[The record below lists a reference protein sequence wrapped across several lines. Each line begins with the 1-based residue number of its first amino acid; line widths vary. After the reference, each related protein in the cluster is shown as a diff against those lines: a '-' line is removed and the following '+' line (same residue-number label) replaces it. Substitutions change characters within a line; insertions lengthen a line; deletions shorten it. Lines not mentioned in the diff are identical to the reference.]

1 MNTVWI
7 STKGQI
13 VLPVSVRRA
22 LGLKPGMRVNV
33 EVDGKS
39 ARLTSESES
48 ASGSESESESA
59 SGSESES
66 ESAKKTVTL
75 TEIQALLQYKG
86 AVVAVATMRAARHK
100 S

>member
-39 ARLTSESES
+39 ARLTP
-48 ASGSESESESA
+48 AP
-59 SGSESES
+59 
-66 ESAKKTVTL
+66 AKKTVTL
-75 TEIQALLQYKG
+75 AEIQSLLKYSGPVIPVDAMRVTNYKG
-86 AVVAVATMRAARHK
+86 
-100 S
+100 

>member
-39 ARLTSESES
+39 ARLTSAS
-48 ASGSESESESA
+48 ASASASESESA

>member
-39 ARLTSESES
+39 ARLTS
-48 ASGSESESESA
+48 ASESESA
-59 SGSESES
+59 SGSESAS
-66 ESAKKTVTL
+66 ASASAPAKKTVTL

-86 AVVAVATMRAARHK
+86 AVVAVATMRAAHHK

>member
-39 ARLTSESES
+39 ARLTSASASASESESGSES
-48 ASGSESESESA
+48 ASASA
-59 SGSESES
+59 SAP
-66 ESAKKTVTL
+66 AKKTVTL

-86 AVVAVATMRAARHK
+86 PVVAIDAMRITDYK
-100 S
+100 G

>member
-1 MNTVWI
+1 MSAVLI

-39 ARLTSESES
+39 ARLTP
-48 ASGSESESESA
+48 AP
-59 SGSESES
+59 
-66 ESAKKTVTL
+66 AKKTVTL
-75 TEIQALLQYKG
+75 TEIQALLKYKG
-86 AVVAVATMRAARHK
+86 PVVSIDAMRVTDYK
-100 S
+100 G

>member
-1 MNTVWI
+1 MNTVLI

-13 VLPVSVRRA
+13 VLPVSVRSA

-39 ARLTSESES
+39 ARLTSASES
-48 ASGSESESESA
+48 ASASA
-59 SGSESES
+59 
-66 ESAKKTVTL
+66 SAKKTVTL
-75 TEIQALLQYKG
+75 TEIQALLQYRG
-86 AVVAVATMRAARHK
+86 PVVAIATMRADRYK

>member
-1 MNTVWI
+1 MNTVLI

-13 VLPVSVRRA
+13 VLPVSVRSA

-39 ARLTSESES
+39 ARLTSAS
-48 ASGSESESESA
+48 ASASA
-59 SGSESES
+59 S
-66 ESAKKTVTL
+66 AKTTVTL
-75 TEIQALLQYKG
+75 TEIQALLQYRG
-86 AVVAVATMRAARHK
+86 PVVAIATMRADRYK

>member
-33 EVDGKS
+33 EVDGKR
-39 ARLTSESES
+39 ARLTP
-48 ASGSESESESA
+48 AL
-59 SGSESES
+59 
-66 ESAKKTVTL
+66 AKKTVTL
-75 TEIQALLQYKG
+75 SEIQALLDYSGPVIAVDAMRITDYKG
-86 AVVAVATMRAARHK
+86 
-100 S
+100 